1 MKLRDQY
8 DWVVLGDHPA
18 ALLSAAMA
26 ARLGL
31 SVLVLPVGDGVQ
43 VLTAPDGAFLDRES
57 NFVLGLHPLNAEGAS
72 NGLLGQCIAKLGVLK
87 AEEDQFFAEG
97 WNPQVL
103 TPDLRVQVRAEPP
116 GTLEELR
123 RELGADGDSLLR
135 DQGLAS
141 AWPLAA
147 GEVPKFWAQWPDR
160 LTLVTP
166 SDPKAGKGLKAK
178 AVPMSLQEFLPRLS
192 KELRGEGR
200 EAQRWFDL
208 NSTVVHCKEAPS
220 GTALYEALRGIWAGL
235 SGKGRSGEI
244 VRAEL
249 LHLVS
254 LAGSGG
260 AYRGGMFRL
269 REFLRRQGRKYGV
282 HFPER
287 GEAIRIFAEGN
298 RFVGVQSSYRGQMI
312 AAGSGLLGVSPE
324 RLPESFLEGSEKRSS
339 RYRRQVQVVGWKF
352 SIAVFVD
359 EKAIPPGM
367 THRMVWQEADS
378 PALELE
384 WADPMDYG
392 IRRPGQAVIFLRTQL
407 AYEQASLNREFQRLT
422 AARMLRKLVEIVP
435 FSEYRIARIFPDF
448 RDGAEPAEMAL
459 VHPYDELEQ
468 IPDGL
473 LVYEG
478 EGLGC
483 VSGLDGL
490 YVATDESYP
499 GMGSVGPVVA
509 AMEAVALLAHQAGL
523 PGPLA

>member
-8 DWVVLGDHPA
+8 DWVVLGEHPA

-31 SVLVLPVGDGVQ
+31 SALVLPVGEGIPV
-43 VLTAPDGAFLDRES
+43 VAASDGAFLDRES
-57 NFVLGLHPLNAEGAS
+57 NFVLGINPLIAEGSA
-72 NGLLGQCIAKLGVLK
+72 NGLLGQCIAKLGILK
-87 AEEDQFFAEG
+87 NEEEQFLLEG
-97 WNPQVL
+97 RIPQVL
-103 TPDLRVQVRAEPP
+103 TPDLRLQVRADPL
-116 GTLEELR
+116 GTLEELA
-123 RELGADGDSLLR
+123 RELGTDSEPLLR
-135 DQGLAS
+135 QLGISS
-141 AWPLAA
+141 AWTCAA
-147 GEVPKFWAQWPDR
+147 ERVPKFWSQWPDR
-160 LTLVTP
+160 LTLETS
-166 SDPKAGKGLKAK
+166 SDSKSGKALKAK
-178 AVPMSLQEFLPRLS
+178 AVPLSLREYLPRLS
-192 KELRGEGR
+192 KELRGDGR

-208 NSTVVHCKEAPS
+208 KSAIEYRKDVVS
-220 GTALYEALRGIWAGL
+220 GAALYEALCGIWAGL
-235 SGKGRSGEI
+235 SGRDRNRQVKRS
-244 VRAEL
+244 EL

-254 LAGSGG
+254 MAGTSG
-260 AYRGGMFRL
+260 AYVGGMSRF

-312 AAGSGLLGVSPE
+312 AAGAGILGVSPE
-324 RLPESFLEGSEKRSS
+324 RLPESLLERSERRSVWYRKQVRIIGW
-339 RYRRQVQVVGWKF
+339 RYSF
-352 SIAVFVD
+352 AVFVD

-378 PALELE
+378 PALEIE
-384 WADPMDYG
+384 WADPMEYG
-392 IRRPGQAVIFLRTQL
+392 FRRPGQAVIFLRTQL
-407 AYEQASLNREFQRLT
+407 AYEQASLNREYQRLM

-448 RDGAEPAEMAL
+448 RDGAEPAEMAQ
-459 VHPYDELEQ
+459 VYPYEEIGM
-468 IPDGL
+468 IPDDL

-490 YVATDESYP
+490 YVATEESYP